1 MMIMKNLKYLFLS
14 LILVGSVSCG
24 DITDANIDPT
34 RQTDVD
40 LSLILPQVLSQAAY
54 NQSANQARIP
64 GIIMQQFIGIDAQQL
79 GYNDYVIR
87 EDTYNNYWQ
96 FGLYSG
102 ALRSAQVIIDK
113 AQESGDVVFE
123 GIAKIIMAESY
134 GMATMLFGDIP
145 LSEALQGQENFRP
158 VYDTQEEVLNSIIA
172 MLDEGIALLSS
183 PQGVNPGT
191 ADIIYGGDAE
201 LWIKTA
207 HALKARYLIQSVK
220 RNPGNAAAALSELEN
235 SLKSIDEQPWFP
247 YEGNQIA
254 NNPFAKFGIER
265 PSTLA
270 IDSRFANKMSERM
283 DPRQDYYMEGSGD
296 DWTFY
301 NAANDLLFWTQSAS
315 PVPLISYVEVKFIEA
330 EALQRT
336 GASSAE
342 VQQVL
347 ADAIAASLAQV
358 GLDPAEHQ
366 TFIDAQSDLSGLD
379 DEGIIQRIIE
389 EAYFAYYGYAFQQS
403 WNNYRRTGYPELTP
417 SPQGANGLN
426 PGGGIPER
434 FLYPVSEVQTNRANV
449 EAAKERQGGALM
461 DQVLWVFE

>member
-1 MMIMKNLKYLFLS
+1 
-14 LILVGSVSCG
+14 
-24 DITDANIDPT
+24 
-34 RQTDVD
+34 
-40 LSLILPQVLSQAAY
+40 
-54 NQSANQARIP
+54 
-64 GIIMQQFIGIDAQQL
+64 
-79 GYNDYVIR
+79 
-87 EDTYNNYWQ
+87 
-96 FGLYSG
+96 
-102 ALRSAQVIIDK
+102 
-113 AQESGDVVFE
+113 
-123 GIAKIIMAESY
+123 
-134 GMATMLFGDIP
+134 
-145 LSEALQGQENFRP
+145 
-158 VYDTQEEVLNSIIA
+158 